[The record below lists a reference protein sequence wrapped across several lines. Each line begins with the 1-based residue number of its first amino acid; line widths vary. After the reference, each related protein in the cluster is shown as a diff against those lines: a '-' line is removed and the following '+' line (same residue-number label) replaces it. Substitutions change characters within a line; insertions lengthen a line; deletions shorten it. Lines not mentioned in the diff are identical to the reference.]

1 MTQQDRP
8 RFAEL
13 LVGIGETY
21 GEPVS
26 DARMEI
32 YWRALEDLPFESVQ
46 RAAGVHVRTSKFF
59 PKPVELREAIE
70 GTTEDR
76 AEVAWQAVVS
86 LVRRHGYCANPSEIP
101 WPDEQTK
108 HAALRLYGSW
118 SALCENLPASG
129 PEMLGTA
136 KLFKAQFAATERQ
149 VTREALPPTKDEAQ
163 KVLGNLKAEL
173 EKRGLPTGVLR
184 SKRERAS

>member
-118 SALCENLPASG
+118 SALCGATSMKKMRPAS
-129 PEMLGTA
+129 
-136 KLFKAQFAATERQ
+136 AATARI
-149 VTREALPPTKDEAQ
+149 VVPGTRTSPAPMRWRRVKAPRRRPLRRSNSTKVPAASD
-163 KVLGNLKAEL
+163 
-173 EKRGLPTGVLR
+173 RGT
-184 SKRERAS
+184 